1 MRLGLRRRSLNTTF
15 RTYYD
20 DLLKAIAND
29 NYESLETLCEETL
42 LVELA
47 AKIYEYEK
55 YKNVQFRVKDQ
66 SDPPSY
72 DLQIINHF
80 YVKNMSVQRKE
91 NPSLKD
97 FKMLPTLNNIVEYVP
112 KNRSSDVDHLDITVL
127 ETLEGMKR
135 LYQVETA
142 EQRARREA
150 EEAQKAPP

>member
-1 MRLGLRRRSLNTTF
+1 MALRRRSLTTTF

-55 YKNVQFRVKDQ
+55 YKNLQFHVKDHV
-66 SDPPSY
+66 DPPSY

-80 YVKNMSVQRKE
+80 YVKNMSV
-91 NPSLKD
+91 
-97 FKMLPTLNNIVEYVP
+97 
-112 KNRSSDVDHLDITVL
+112 
-127 ETLEGMKR
+127 
-135 LYQVETA
+135 
-142 EQRARREA
+142 
-150 EEAQKAPP
+150 